1 MIQKGVF
8 CVEFVSALPIYLQII
23 QDIKQKI
30 ASGEWPPD
38 MRVPP
43 VRELSVSFGVNPN
56 TAQRALSELE
66 RDGLLRTERTSGRFI
81 TGDEKLINRVRG
93 EMAASYAE
101 EFLTRMARVGFGAEE
116 ASAFLNQKSKR
127 GERT

>member
-1 MIQKGVF
+1 M
-8 CVEFVSALPIYLQII
+8 EFVSALPIYLQII

-30 ASGEWPPD
+30 ASGEWTPN

-56 TAQRALSELE
+56 TAQRALAELE

-81 TGDEKLINRVRG
+81 TDNEKLITSVCE
-93 EMAASYAE
+93 EMASSYAG
-101 EFLTRMARVGFGAEE
+101 EFLTRMALIGFGAEE
-116 ASAFLNQKSKR
+116 AVELLHQKIKR
-127 GERT
+127 GETT